1 MQAAHVKA
9 FYQCRKFDS
18 PGILQQ
24 IYITTGIDS
33 VVIVMNVVAF
43 LIRDGNER
51 RKHGEET
58 CDITGI
64 SKTDQQR
71 RVILVPTATPWLI

>member
-9 FYQCRKFDS
+9 FYQHWKFDS
-18 PGILQQ
+18 LGILRQ

-33 VVIVMNVVAF
+33 VVIVMNVVTF
-43 LIRDGNER
+43 LSRDGNER

-58 CDITGI
+58 CDITGR
-64 SKTDQQR
+64 SKTD
-71 RVILVPTATPWLI
+71 

>member
-18 PGILQQ
+18 LGILRQ

-33 VVIVMNVVAF
+33 VVIVMNVVTF
-43 LIRDGNER
+43 LSRDGNER

-58 CDITGI
+58 CDITGR
-64 SKTDQQR
+64 SKTDCQIG
-71 RVILVPTATPWLI
+71 VILVPTATPWLI